1 MKKRKRREPVAVSDQ
16 VQDVMDRI
24 LPERGRLRKILVLWR
39 EMLGEEVF
47 CNARP
52 TSIRKNQLF
61 VTISDPIWQSELRY
75 FTAEL
80 LEKINRI
87 MPEKDRI
94 TGIRFRVGYL
104 EGVMPEKDAEITDRK
119 KTEAAVD
126 ALPAELREPVLHVT
140 DPALRSILARLA
152 SQVKDEDEDDNER

>member
-1 MKKRKRREPVAVSDQ
+1 MKKRKRKEPVAVGDQ

-24 LPERGRLRKILVLWR
+24 LPERGRLRKILALWR
-39 EMLGEEVF
+39 EMLGDEVF
-47 CNARP
+47 LNARP
-52 TSIRKNQLF
+52 TSIRKNELF

-75 FTAEL
+75 FTVEL

-94 TGIRFRVGYL
+94 KGIRFRVGYM
-104 EGVMPEKDAEITDRK
+104 EGVMPDKDMEIKEEKR
-119 KTEAAVD
+119 TEAVVD

-152 SQVKDEDEDDNER
+152 SQVKDDDKDKDK